1 MNIEEFK
8 TKYAAFKDTD
18 KIQIQCDHHNHIPF
32 GEIITIGKQ
41 PAKRNILKS
50 GSKEF
55 ICRQCFMKYNNPV
68 NKIGEKRQDDSIIE
82 VFCPCQEHNGEPS
95 RQMKKSCY
103 YGSMEPP
110 YLQICGSCVQ
120 KGREISDEQK
130 ERIRLSLTGIKRS
143 DEFKEKLSVYMKNN
157 PEGIARAKSN
167 LIPGSGGGWN
177 EGLNLS
183 EETKQ
188 KMSESHMGKKFSE
201 EHCQKISEG
210 RKKMLEET
218 GGFTPEHRMKL
229 SQATIRQYQN
239 GFDPK
244 THHIRG
250 VHHSTKIPSGQ
261 GVFRSSYEKKAFMI
275 LDNDESVVSYE
286 IEKITIKYFNPIK
299 KIDSLYVIDILVKH
313 KDGTSKLIEVKPQ
326 SWLLDSVI
334 QAKIEAGKIKA
345 AEIGLPFEVWTE
357 MDLFGH
363 VYNKKNMELFMEKI
377 LSEVDKN
384 RRIKISSEKSKR
396 YYHTHIANDKIT
408 LFCSFCNEEHTP
420 LRLTHDKNIA
430 RNGRYICER
439 EGGHITGSRA
449 KPHLQK
455 NNPHVAYGKKECV
468 NCLQILEFK
477 LFSPDNSKSDGL
489 CRSCKICRSKKA
501 KEKYN
506 KKTK

>member
-8 TKYAAFKDTD
+8 TKYASFKDAD
-18 KIQIQCDHHNHIPF
+18 KIKIQCDNQNHIPSE
-32 GEIITIGKQ
+32 EIITIGKQ

-50 GSKEF
+50 GGKEF
-55 ICRQCFMKYNNPV
+55 ICRQCFMKYNNPA

-82 VFCPCQEHNGEPS
+82 VLCPCQEHNGEPS

-103 YGSMEPP
+103 YGSMETP

-120 KGREISDEQK
+120 KGKELSDEQK
-130 ERIRLSLTGIKRS
+130 ERIRLSLVGIKRS
-143 DEFKEKLSVYMKNN
+143 DEFKEKLSIYMKNN
-157 PEGIARAKSN
+157 LEGIARAKSN

-188 KMSESHMGKKFSE
+188 KMSESHMGKRFSE

-286 IEKITIKYFNPIK
+286 IEKITTKYFNPIK

-313 KDGTSKLIEVKPQ
+313 KDGTSKLIEIKPQ
-326 SWLLDSVI
+326 SWLLDPVI
-334 QAKIEAGKIKA
+334 QAKIEAGKVKA

-363 VYNKKNMELFMEKI
+363 VYNKKNMELFVEKI
-377 LSEVDKN
+377 LSESDKN
-384 RRIKISSEKSKR
+384 RRIKVSSEKMKR
-396 YYHTHIANDKIT
+396 HYQTHIANDKVT
-408 LFCSFCNEEHTP
+408 LFCSFCNKEHTP

-439 EGGHITGSRA
+439 EGGQIAGSRP
-449 KPHLQK
+449 KPHLRK
-455 NNPHVAYGKKECV
+455 DNPHAAEGKKECIS
-468 NCLQILEFK
+468 CLQILEFK
-477 LFSPDNSKSDGL
+477 LFSPDNTKSDGL
-489 CRSCKICRSKKA
+489 CRSCKTCRSTKA
-501 KEKYN
+501 KEKYKN
-506 KKTK
+506 KTK